1 MNERVGEWMNEW
13 MNEWTN
19 ERMNIWHRACSGPFS
34 TVLWASWLRGI
45 HWWQS
50 FFSHTLAAMARRL
63 PLSSLV
69 TLPASRCFPATNI
82 IAGLA
87 ASASTERTPSAW
99 MLRSE
104 RPALGYGRSWPSSKP
119 PPRPVRPRP
128 MPHHSSER
136 IHVPRYLVQIMFH
149 HRTFH
154 TCMIVIHSWVNEIM
168 NAWMQE
174 CKNACMFVCMFV
186 CMHGCMDVRMYVC
199 MDGWMDGWFYGCMD
213 VWMDGKTY
221 GRMYRCMDV
230 CMYWCMGVRMY
241 VCTYVW
247 MYGKMYVWLYG
258 CMGVWLY
265 VCMYVCIS
273 NRRVWVISSKI
284 SATISHVGS
293 SSQVLDGKW
302 KSDDVPPKLGDT
314 CWCSPSYL
322 YWLLKSRSWFS

>member
-1 MNERVGEWMNEW
+1 MKEWVSEWMNEW
-13 MNEWTN
+13 MNEWMKERTN

-34 TVLWASWLRGI
+34 TVLWVSWLRGI

-128 MPHHSSER
+128 MPHYSSER

-186 CMHGCMDVRMYVC
+186 CMHVCMDVRMYVWMDGWMVLWVYGC
-199 MDGWMDGWFYGCMD
+199 MDGWKD
-213 VWMDGKTY
+213 VWS
-221 GRMYRCMDV
+221 
-230 CMYWCMGVRMY
+230 Y
-241 VCTYVW
+241 V
-247 MYGKMYVWLYG
+247 
-258 CMGVWLY
+258 
-265 VCMYVCIS
+265 
-273 NRRVWVISSKI
+273 
-284 SATISHVGS
+284 
-293 SSQVLDGKW
+293 
-302 KSDDVPPKLGDT
+302 
-314 CWCSPSYL
+314 
-322 YWLLKSRSWFS
+322 